1 MKDMVKE
8 VLSELSEKQI
18 KRIKNT
24 SKEYIYF
31 HVSVFNAGC
40 VVRVKCSNLYKD
52 INSNTWNGCDFMLE
66 SWDAVECLNKLNK

>member
-1 MKDMVKE
+1 MKDIVKA

-31 HVSVFNAGC
+31 HVSVCNAGFNITI
-40 VVRVKCSNLYKD
+40 KCSNVYKD
-52 INSNTWNGCDFMLE
+52 INPNTWNGYDFVLE
-66 SWDAVECLNKLNK
+66 SWDAVECLNELNK